1 MNREIILDLNGWRK
15 NIFISQKDYE
25 RGDILIP
32 ITYPLL
38 ATLPRDEIP
47 IMQEYINVR
56 FIKNG
61 YNENGVTIFKFN
73 RVP

>member
-15 NIFISQKDYE
+15 NISISQQDYE

-32 ITYPLL
+32 ITYPLS
-38 ATLPRDEIP
+38 AMLPRDEIP
-47 IMQEYINVR
+47 RTQEYIIVR

-61 YNENGVTIFKFN
+61 HNEKGMTIFKFKG
-73 RVP
+73 